1 LRTGTILIWAARPN
15 FDGGMTTSISIG
27 SCDDDADME
36 REDLV
41 VVLVLLVGVLTVKLD
56 VVLAIVR
63 LRRAAKRLDTFM
75 FSEIKGEV

>member
-1 LRTGTILIWAARPN
+1 MRTGTILIWAARPN

-27 SCDDDADME
+27 SCDDDDME

>member
-1 LRTGTILIWAARPN
+1 MRTGTILIWAARPN

-27 SCDDDADME
+27 SCDDDDME

-75 FSEIKGEV
+75 FSEIKGEE

>member
-1 LRTGTILIWAARPN
+1 MRTGTILIWAARPN

-27 SCDDDADME
+27 SCDDDDME

-41 VVLVLLVGVLTVKLD
+41 VVLVLLLGVLTVKLD

>member
-27 SCDDDADME
+27 SCDDDDME
-36 REDLV
+36 REDLL

>member
-1 LRTGTILIWAARPN
+1 MRTGTILIWAARPN

-27 SCDDDADME
+27 SCDDDDME

-75 FSEIKGEV
+75 FSEIKEEV

>member
-1 LRTGTILIWAARPN
+1 
-15 FDGGMTTSISIG
+15 
-27 SCDDDADME
+27 ME

>member
-27 SCDDDADME
+27 SCDDDDME

>member
-1 LRTGTILIWAARPN
+1 MRTGTILIWAARPN

-27 SCDDDADME
+27 SCDDDDME

-63 LRRAAKRLDTFM
+63 LKRAAKRLDTFM

>member
-1 LRTGTILIWAARPN
+1 
-15 FDGGMTTSISIG
+15 MTTSISIG
-27 SCDDDADME
+27 SCDDDDME

-75 FSEIKGEV
+75 FSEIKGEE